1 MQAPAGTGPLSSL
14 RALGAAFAAL
24 VGTRAQ
30 LLVLE
35 FREEGER
42 RKEMLGLAVLGALF
56 LALGLL
62 LAAFLVVVIFWDTH
76 RIAAIGTV
84 TALYL
89 GISAWAF
96 VRLQRKIRGSPPA
109 FEASMAEFASDLEML
124 RQRDE

>member
-24 VGTRAQ
+24 VGTRVQ

-42 RKEMLGLAVLGALF
+42 RKEMLALVLVSGLF

-62 LAAFLVVVIFWDTH
+62 LAAFLVVVVFWDTH
-76 RIAAIGTV
+76 RIAAISAV

-89 GISAWAF
+89 GIGAWAF
-96 VRLQRKIRGSPPA
+96 VRLLGKIRGSPPA
-109 FEASMAEFASDLEML
+109 FQASLAELASDLEML
-124 RQRDE
+124 KERHE